1 MEEVGDLGRE
11 GGGQRRSVAGE
22 ENLEGETFSCL
33 IQIIF
38 SLSLP
43 ALSLCL
49 PLVDLHVQKVGQ
61 RGESNEPGRR
71 KVCFYL
77 PPTPGQTKQ
86 PSN

>member
-49 PLVDLHVQKVGQ
+49 PREERAMSQ
-61 RGESNEPGRR
+61 EEGRSAST
-71 KVCFYL
+71 YL
-77 PPTPGQTKQ
+77 QHLDKQ
-86 PSN
+86 NNPAINQEET